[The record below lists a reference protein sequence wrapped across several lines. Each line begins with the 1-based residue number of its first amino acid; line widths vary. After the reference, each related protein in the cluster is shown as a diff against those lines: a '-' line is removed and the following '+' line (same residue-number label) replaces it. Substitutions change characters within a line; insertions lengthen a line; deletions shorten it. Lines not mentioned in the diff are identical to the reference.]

1 MSAHVGFCSREGHVT
16 SEIRTQLHS
25 RQHCDRRQHFPILP
39 CHTRSCYS
47 FPLCFV
53 PKLGASFV
61 VRICLSMV
69 NTEAALAF
77 SSSSRNN
84 PGFSL
89 FLPQKLFP
97 SSLPLSAGKAQRFPS
112 TPIPNRIS
120 EKETGSGI
128 TFLNIFC
135 PLVKNQLYFYIE
147 GIKIMVF
154 ICVKKKNEVKGENPG
169 DLTNCNIYAFITRK
183 FSTDCRQIVAFN
195 MH

>member
-25 RQHCDRRQHFPILP
+25 RQHCDRRQHFPFLP

-61 VRICLSMV
+61 IRICLSMV

-89 FLPQKLFP
+89 FLPQKPFP

-120 EKETGSGI
+120 ERDW
-128 TFLNIFC
+128 NFC

-147 GIKIMVF
+147 DIKLWFSFVWR
-154 ICVKKKNEVKGENPG
+154 KHEVKEENPG
-169 DLTNCNIYAFITRK
+169 DLTNYNIYAFITRK